1 MPSRGVLFCR
11 GPSHLGGNTRRGS
24 GRNHS
29 GGITL
34 WGRRAVA
41 GWVPFRVVSPTGGVY
56 RVWSTP
62 TGGTSLV
69 VSAGGLTF
77 WTRRGRPR
85 RGTYFATS
93 WGPLPGRPG
102 WTTLLRWTAVGGVVS
117 EVARAGRARGVS
129 LKVLRHRRGRSEVRY
144 PSRCTSWLDSNTLA
158 TAGGVAHPGWKHL
171 TLHKAGDTWAR
182 GGRPRVR
189 GVAMNPVDHPHG
201 GGQGK
206 TSGGRPG
213 VSPWG
218 RLTKGKPT
226 RR

>member
-1 MPSRGVLFCR
+1 MLFCR
-11 GPSHLGGNTRRGS
+11 GPSHLEGLTRRGS
-24 GRNHS
+24 GRNHL

-34 WGRRAVA
+34 WGRRTVRRWTPRRAAPPV
-41 GWVPFRVVSPTGGVY
+41 GGVY
-56 RVWSTP
+56 RVWSAP
-62 TGGTSLV
+62 PGGSTLV
-69 VSAGGLTF
+69 VSQGGLTF
-77 WTRRGRPR
+77 WSPRGRPP
-85 RGTYFATS
+85 RGGYFATS

-102 WTTLLRWTAVGGVVS
+102 WTTLLRWTTVGALVS
-117 EVARAGRARGVS
+117 EVARAGRSPGTA
-129 LKVLRHRRGRSEVRY
+129 LKVLRHRGGSSEVRF
-144 PSRCTSWLDSNTLA
+144 PSRCTSWLDSNTLC
-158 TAGGVAHPGWKHL
+158 TAGGVSNPGWKNQ
-171 TLHKAGDTWAR
+171 TLRRAGDTWAR

-226 RR
+226 SR

>member
-1 MPSRGVLFCR
+1 M
-11 GPSHLGGNTRRGS
+11 GGLTRRGA

-34 WGRRAVA
+34 WGRRAVRRWGPHRGA
-41 GWVPFRVVSPTGGVY
+41 PPVGGVY
-56 RVWSTP
+56 RVWATP
-62 TGGTSLV
+62 TGGSSLV

-77 WTRRGRPR
+77 WARRGRPR
-85 RGTYFATS
+85 RGDYFATS

-102 WTTLLRWTAVGGVVS
+102 WTTLLRWTAVGAVVS
-117 EVARAGRARGVS
+117 EVARAGRARGVH
-129 LKVLRHRRGRSEVRY
+129 LKVLRHRRGTSEVRF
-144 PSRCTSWLDSNTLA
+144 PSRSTTWLDSNTLC

-171 TLHKAGDTWAR
+171 TLSKAGNTWAQ

>member
-1 MPSRGVLFCR
+1 MLFSS
-11 GPSHLGGNTRRGS
+11 PSHLTGETRRGS
-24 GRNHS
+24 GRNTS

-34 WGRRAVA
+34 WGRRAVYQRRPWRVTPPV
-41 GWVPFRVVSPTGGVY
+41 GGVFRV
-56 RVWSTP
+56 WCTP
-62 TGGTSLV
+62 TSWDALV
-69 VSAGGLTF
+69 VSAGGLVF

-85 RGTYFATS
+85 PGDYFVTS

-102 WTTLLRWTAVGGVVS
+102 WTTLLRWTPVGGSVS
-117 EVARAGRARGVS
+117 EVARAGRARGTF
-129 LKVLRHRRGRSEVRY
+129 LKVLRHRRGRSEVRF
-144 PSRCTSWLDSNTLA
+144 PSRCTSWLDSNTLC
-158 TAGGVAHPGWKHL
+158 TLGGVATPGWKHRKL
-171 TLHKAGDTWAR
+171 TKAGDTWAQ

>member
-1 MPSRGVLFCR
+1 M
-11 GPSHLGGNTRRGS
+11 TQRGS
-24 GRNHS
+24 GRNNT

-34 WGRRAVA
+34 WGRRAVCRVA
-41 GWVPFRVVSPTGGVY
+41 PFRGATPPGGVY

-62 TGGTSLV
+62 PGGVALV
-69 VSAGGLTF
+69 VSVGGLVF
-77 WTRRGRPR
+77 WTPRGAPR
-85 RGTYFATS
+85 GDYFATS
-93 WGPLPGRPG
+93 WGPLPGHPG
-102 WTTLLRWTAVGGVVS
+102 WTTLLRWTSVGAVVS
-117 EVARAGRARGVS
+117 EVARAGRSRGTS
-129 LKVLRHRRGRSEVRY
+129 LKVLRHRGGYSEVRF
-144 PSRCTSWLDSNTLA
+144 PSRCASWLDSNTLC
-158 TAGGVAHPGWKHL
+158 TAGGVTHPGWKHL
-171 TLHKAGDTWAR
+171 TLRKAGDTWAR

>member
-1 MPSRGVLFCR
+1 MLFCR
-11 GPSHLGGNTRRGS
+11 APAHLAGRSRRGP
-24 GRNHS
+24 GRNTT
-29 GGITL
+29 GKITL
-34 WGRRAVA
+34 WGRRAVQHLR
-41 GWVPFRVVSPTGGVY
+41 PRRVVSPPGGVY

-62 TGGTSLV
+62 PGGSALV
-69 VSAGGLTF
+69 VSRGGFSF

-85 RGTYFATS
+85 RGDYFATS

-102 WTTLLRWTAVGGVVS
+102 WTTLLRWTSVGVAVS
-117 EVARAGRARGVS
+117 EVARAGRARGTS
-129 LKVLRHRRGRSEVRY
+129 LKVLRHRGGRSEVRF
-144 PSRCTSWLDSNTLA
+144 PSRCTSWLDSNTLC
-158 TAGGVAHPGWKHL
+158 TVGGVAHPGWKHQ